1 VRPHLAFFTLGLLL
15 CACGGGETPPPPD
28 TRETLQGVEV
38 EEHAGGDPAWRL
50 RTREVIR
57 RGDTLWLYPVHL
69 AFLER
74 GDTVSFLRAD
84 SGWVLEASGRMTAL
98 GSVMV
103 RTETDTIFTREL
115 SYDPTRKRI
124 ISTAPS
130 RIHQPDRVI
139 QSERGFNTD
148 PALKDIRFAGPVKV
162 KSRGAGR

>member
-1 VRPHLAFFTLGLLL
+1 MRKGLALLTLGVLRL
-15 CACGGGETPPPPD
+15 ACSGEETPPPPD
-28 TRETLQGVEV
+28 TREALQGVEV

-50 RTREVIR
+50 RAKEVIR
-57 RGDTLWLYPVHL
+57 RGDTLWLYPVTL

-115 SYDPTRKRI
+115 SYDPFRKRI
-124 ISTAPS
+124 VSTAPS
-130 RIHQPDRVI
+130 RILQPDRVI
-139 QSERGFNTD
+139 RSEGGFDTD
-148 PALKDIRFAGPVKV
+148 PALEDIRFTGPVKIQ
-162 KSRGAGR
+162 SRGAGR